1 MTQIAQVTEEQIKA
15 RETKFWQEYYG
26 AFEGA
31 TIVKFLGVIEDDP
44 TANSGFPTFQI
55 KFRDGS
61 IGQMQVSQD
70 PEGNGGGFLFG
81 GNMTWDVGN
90 EN

>member
-1 MTQIAQVTEEQIKA
+1 MAQQTQTTREDLVA
-15 RETKFWQEYYG
+15 REKAFWQEYYG

-44 TANSGFPTFQI
+44 TANGGFPTFEI
-55 KFRDGS
+55 KYRDGS
-61 IGQMQVSQD
+61 IGKMEVSRD

-81 GNMTWDVGN
+81 GSMK
-90 EN
+90 

>member
-1 MTQIAQVTEEQIKA
+1 MAQQVQVTKEELLA
-15 RETKFWQEYYG
+15 REKAFWQEYYG

-44 TANSGFPTFQI
+44 TANSGFPTFEI
-55 KFRDGS
+55 KYRDGS
-61 IGQMQVSQD
+61 MGTMQVSQD

-81 GNMTWDVGN
+81 GAIR
-90 EN
+90 